1 MGWIGKIKVINNAN
15 EETKLKNSSYADW
28 AEELARLGF
37 DCSNLTDDQM
47 DEIGMAYERADL
59 EWHWASV
66 NEKDWRKGSFT
77 REYYAARITEAKI
90 AVAAC
95 GAETLNEMV
104 CLYVGGIWD
113 DLRLER

>member
-1 MGWIGKIKVINNAN
+1 M
-15 EETKLKNSSYADW
+15 KNSVYADS

-47 DEIGMAYERADL
+47 TRIGMSHENADL
-59 EWHWASV
+59 EWHWAGAD
-66 NEKDWRKGSFT
+66 EKDWRKGTFT
-77 REYYAARITEAKI
+77 REYCAARIYEAKV

-95 GAETLNEMV
+95 GAETLDEMV